1 MSSKLK
7 DFISF
12 LRTCK
17 TQKEEKEFMLKEK
30 SRIQESFLKNKHEL
44 RPRNLVKL
52 LFINLQGFDT
62 EFGQIES
69 LNIINRSSFL
79 EKKIGYLTLSLFI
92 HEKSEMLMM
101 ATNRLGLDFDSPHLF
116 IKALA
121 LNCFASI
128 ADADM
133 CRSLSPKVVK
143 LSQGEFPRPKSRN
156 QFISRAFS
164 LSRNSSKHNDF
175 LRGKNADDLRVLNV
189 KKKAFLAA
197 LRICQKCPELRP
209 EYHKSVRLVLQEEE
223 HGVVLSSLP
232 LIKEI
237 SLGIL
242 EAVAQQKA
250 DTQDVG
256 FLVKIIGNL
265 TKRVE
270 QLIKENN
277 IEYEIG
283 KINDPFLVVGIF
295 SLLKDLITKMLTQP
309 RQVPGKNL
317 GISQS
322 ANFFIW
328 RDSSSQNDEE
338 FYMIDEILTAT

>member
-1 MSSKLK
+1 
-7 DFISF
+7 
-12 LRTCK
+12 
-17 TQKEEKEFMLKEK
+17 MLKEK

-101 ATNRLGLDFDSPHLF
+101 ATNRLGLDMDSPHLF
-116 IKALA
+116 VKALA

-143 LSQGEFPRPKSRN
+143 LSQGEFPRPKARN

-164 LSRNSSKHNDF
+164 LSRNSQRSTDF

-189 KKKAFLAA
+189 KKKAILAA

-209 EYHKSVRLVLQEEE
+209 DYYKTVRLAIQEEE
-223 HGVVLSSLP
+223 HGVILSALP
-232 LIKEI
+232 LIREI
-237 SLGIL
+237 VLGIINTVKNKNSTPEDL
-242 EAVAQQKA
+242 MFFGKIMNNL
-250 DTQDVG
+250 TQRVQI
-256 FLVKIIGNL
+256 LVK
-265 TKRVE
+265 
-270 QLIKENN
+270 ENDA
-277 IEYEIG
+277 EYEIG
-283 KINDPFLVVGIF
+283 KLNDPFLIVSIF
-295 SLLKDLITKMLTQP
+295 SLIKDCVTKIQNLMNP
-309 RQVPGKNL
+309 PSGKNL
-317 GISQS
+317 DICISCK
-322 ANFFIW
+322 FFISVLFLLVMM
-328 RDSSSQNDEE
+328 RT
-338 FYMIDEILTAT
+338 FA

>member
-12 LRTCK
+12 LRACK
-17 TQKEEKEFMLKEK
+17 TQQEEKEFMLKEK

-101 ATNRLGLDFDSPHLF
+101 ATNRLGLDLDCPHLF

-133 CRSLSPKVVK
+133 CRSLSPKIVK
-143 LSQGEFPRPKSRN
+143 LTLGEFPRPKVRN

-164 LSRNSSKHNDF
+164 LSRKTQRTDDF

-189 KKKAFLAA
+189 KKKAMLAA
-197 LRICQKCPELRP
+197 LRICQKCPELRSD
-209 EYHKSVRLVLQEEE
+209 YYKAIHLVLQEEE
-223 HGVVLSSLP
+223 HGVVLSALP
-232 LIKEI
+232 LM
-237 SLGIL
+237 
-242 EAVAQQKA
+242 
-250 DTQDVG
+250 
-256 FLVKIIGNL
+256 KIIALGL
-265 TKRVE
+265 IDEITKNEASSDDIQFFGKMIKNISERVQ
-270 QLIKENN
+270 QLVRENEA
-277 IEYEIG
+277 EYDIG
-283 KINDPFLVVGIF
+283 KLNDPFLTVGIF
-295 SLLKDLITKMLTQP
+295 GLMKDLVAKMMTL
-309 RQVPGKNL
+309 RSSSSGKNL
-317 GISQS
+317 GINLGMSQYNIS
-322 ANFFIW
+322 QIFLIMMRTFI
-328 RDSSSQNDEE
+328 
-338 FYMIDEILTAT
+338 

>member
-101 ATNRLGLDFDSPHLF
+101 ATNRLGLDLDSPHLF
-116 IKALA
+116 VKALA

-133 CRSLSPKVVK
+133 CRSLSPKIVK
-143 LSQGEFPRPKSRN
+143 LSQGEFPRPKTRN

-164 LSRNSSKHNDF
+164 LSRKNQRTTDY

-189 KKKAFLAA
+189 KKKAILAA
-197 LRICQKCPELRP
+197 LRICQKCPELKP
-209 EYHKSVRLVLQEEE
+209 DYFKTVRLAIQEEE
-223 HGVVLSSLP
+223 HGVVLSALP
-232 LIKEI
+232 LIREI
-237 SLGIL
+237 SLGII
-242 EAVAQQKA
+242 K
-250 DTQDVG
+250 T
-256 FLVKIIGNL
+256 VKSKTSQPEDIMFFEKLMNNL
-265 TKRVE
+265 TQRV
-270 QLIKENN
+270 QALVRENDS
-277 IEYEIG
+277 EYEIG
-283 KINDPFLVVGIF
+283 KLNDPFLIVSIF
-295 SLLKDLITKMLTQP
+295 GLIKDCVT
-309 RQVPGKNL
+309 
-317 GISQS
+317 
-322 ANFFIW
+322 
-328 RDSSSQNDEE
+328 
-338 FYMIDEILTAT
+338 EILGLMNPPSGKYLDIFIGCKRDIKLFIFRVMMRNLI

>member
-101 ATNRLGLDFDSPHLF
+101 ATNRLGLDLDSPHLF
-116 IKALA
+116 VKALA

-133 CRSLSPKVVK
+133 CRSLSPKIVK
-143 LSQGEFPRPKSRN
+143 LSQGEFPRPKTRN

-164 LSRNSSKHNDF
+164 LSRNNQRATDF

-189 KKKAFLAA
+189 KKKAILAA
-197 LRICQKCPELRP
+197 LRICQKCPELRSD
-209 EYHKSVRLVLQEEE
+209 YYKTVRLAIQEEE
-223 HGVVLSSLP
+223 HGVILSALP
-232 LIKEI
+232 LIREI
-237 SLGIL
+237 VLGIIQSIKEKHIKPENL
-242 EAVAQQKA
+242 MFF
-250 DTQDVG
+250 G
-256 FLVKIIGNL
+256 KILNNL
-265 TKRVE
+265 TQRVQALVRE
-270 QLIKENN
+270 TDP
-277 IEYEIG
+277 EYEIG
-283 KINDPFLVVGIF
+283 KLNDPFLIVGMF
-295 SLLKDLITKMLTQP
+295 SLIKDCVTNILCLVNP
-309 RQVPGKNL
+309 PSGKNL
-317 GISQS
+317 DIFISCKS
-322 ANFFIW
+322 FISLLIFLVMM
-328 RDSSSQNDEE
+328 RT
-338 FYMIDEILTAT
+338 FV

>member
-12 LRTCK
+12 LRQCK
-17 TQKEEKEFMLKEK
+17 TQKEEKEYMLKEK

-101 ATNRLGLDFDSPHLF
+101 ATNRLGLDLDCPHLF

-133 CRSLSPKVVK
+133 CRSLSPKIVK
-143 LSQGEFPRPKSRN
+143 LAQGDFPRPKVRN

-164 LSRNSSKHNDF
+164 LSRNNKAQTDY

-189 KKKAFLAA
+189 KKKAMLAA
-197 LRICQKCPELRP
+197 LRICQKCPELRRD
-209 EYHKSVRLVLQEEE
+209 YYKAVRLVLQEEE
-223 HGVVLSSLP
+223 HGVLLSSLP
-232 LIKEI
+232 LMRLII
-237 SLGIL
+237 FAILSDVDAQTASSDDLGFFEKL
-242 EAVAQQKA
+242 M
-250 DTQDVG
+250 
-256 FLVKIIGNL
+256 
-265 TKRVE
+265 
-270 QLIKENN
+270 NN
-277 IEYEIG
+277 ILARVQMLVRENDVEYDIG

-295 SLLKDLITKMLTQP
+295 GLMRDMVGKALSIPQRP
-309 RQVPGKNL
+309 PGKTL
-317 GISQS
+317 IYG
-322 ANFFIW
+322 F
-328 RDSSSQNDEE
+328 
-338 FYMIDEILTAT
+338 L